1 MSNCMVELQC
11 PHCNEDVELDD
22 GDSGLFNCP
31 YCDKEFYWKSRRPG
45 KLVTVFL
52 TISIIFA
59 IGSGI
64 TYYLST
70 GEQTTECEDCTLEES
85 IGHSIATG
93 LAEAVFLEQS
103 KFCGSIS
110 GIFLL
115 LSIIIYAAK
124 QART

>member
-1 MSNCMVELQC
+1 MVELQC
-11 PHCNEDVELDD
+11 PHCDEDIELDD

-52 TISIIFA
+52 TISVIFA

-64 TYYLST
+64 SYLISMD
-70 GEQTTECEDCTLEES
+70 EPEECKDCTLEES
-85 IGHSIATG
+85 IGHSIG
-93 LAEAVFLEQS
+93 SAVGKAFFLEAS
-103 KFCGSIS
+103 IFCGSIS
-110 GIFLL
+110 GIFFILTT
-115 LSIIIYAAK
+115 IIYAAK

>member
-1 MSNCMVELQC
+1 MVELQC
-11 PHCNEDVELDD
+11 PHCDEDIELDN

-31 YCDKEFYWKSRRPG
+31 HCNEDFYWKSRRPG
-45 KLVTVFL
+45 KLVTVLL

-64 TYYLST
+64 SYLVSID
-70 GEQTTECEDCTLEES
+70 EQEECEDCTLEES
-85 IGHSIATG
+85 IGHSIG
-93 LAEAVFLEQS
+93 SELAEGLFWEAS

-110 GIFLL
+110 GIFFILAA
-115 LSIIIYAAK
+115 IIYATK